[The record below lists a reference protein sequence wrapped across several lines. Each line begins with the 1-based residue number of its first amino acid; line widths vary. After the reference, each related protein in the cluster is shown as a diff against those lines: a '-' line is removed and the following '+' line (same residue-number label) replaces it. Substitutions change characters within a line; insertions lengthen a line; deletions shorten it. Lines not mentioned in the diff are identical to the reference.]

1 MGLVEL
7 QKKMCALTTF
17 KNMKEVENNGSLDI
31 LRNVKTWFTIFRLYQ
46 ITYVSVDDGHMAY
59 SEYILYSALPLLEY
73 SE

>member
-1 MGLVEL
+1 
-7 QKKMCALTTF
+7 
-17 KNMKEVENNGSLDI
+17 MKEVENNGSLDI
-31 LRNVKTWFTIFRLYQ
+31 LRNMKTWFTIFRLYQ